1 MIQELY
7 DHILTEVAAATGVNV
22 VKGFPNWG
30 RPALTTPVAALEILS
45 WFPSRPTRIGEKRA
59 RQSIQLQLWVFAR
72 HEPELTE
79 LLDSIATWDAGKGP
93 TTVDGNTVEFTMS
106 EGQRHFSTTGTE
118 QEDHAFRLILN
129 AAWTG

>member
-7 DHILTEVAAATGVNV
+7 DHVVTDLVAATGANV
-22 VKGFPNWG
+22 IKGFPNWG
-30 RPALTTPVAALEILS
+30 RPNLTPPVLALEILS

-59 RQSIQLQLWVFAR
+59 RQSIQLQVWVFAR
-72 HEPELTE
+72 HEPELAE
-79 LLDSIATWDAGKGP
+79 LLDSIAAWDAAKGP
-93 TTVDGNTVEFTMS
+93 TTVDTNTVEFTLS

-129 AAWTG
+129 TAWTG